1 MKTRTALT
9 LAYLLTVCLI
19 APARSSETLSAAHV
33 DEIVGAYELAWQQ
46 PDAEKRD
53 ALLADA
59 WSKKGVFRDPGGAVS
74 GRAALSKHIGKFHEE
89 FPNTRAE
96 RTSKIDFHGRSF
108 RFTWK
113 MVFAKDGR
121 VLEGTD
127 FGEIGAD
134 GKIASITGFWQP
146 LFNLTTTANQ
156 AIVIAYLDAVQDAQ
170 PFGHQSSW
178 RRARSPRRRPSYG
191 GVFVGFRNGPHVHQV
206 DKLLRRHRRRSRA
219 SPPMTPATASSPALM
234 RFRPRPAGE
243 PAADPGRSF
252 SDGRSALTPS
262 YYDTK
267 SLVDTLITRDQGQRA
282 RASWKRPRRTYGR
295 WPAPCCPECGRG
307 AGEVARA
314 KRCAAD
320 GAVRGTPARP

>member
-9 LAYLLTVCLI
+9 LAYLLTACLI
-19 APARSSETLSAAHV
+19 APAQSSETLSAAHV
-33 DEIVGAYELAWQQ
+33 DEIVGAYEQAWQQ

-53 ALLADA
+53 TLLADA
-59 WSKKGVFRDPGGAVS
+59 WSKKGVFRDPAGDVS

-146 LFNLTTTANQ
+146 LPNLATTANQ
-156 AIVIAYLDAVQDAQ
+156 AIVVAYLDALFRTRDLSIIDKLVAPGAIYTQA
-170 PFGHQSSW
+170 PGL
-178 RRARSPRRRPSYG
+178 PYG
-191 GVFVGFRNGPHVHQV
+191 GTFTGFSEWTGMFIKSTNYFDILGVTQPSLATNDAGDRIV
-206 DKLLRRHRRRSRA
+206 A
-219 SPPMTPATASSPALM
+219 SFDV
-234 RFRPRPAGE
+234 RFRSKATGKESLQPIQE
-243 PAADPGRSF
+243 QF
-252 SDGRSALTPS
+252 ILEDGKIVALTPS

-267 SLVDTLITRDQGQRA
+267 SLVDTLH
-282 RASWKRPRRTYGR
+282 
-295 WPAPCCPECGRG
+295 
-307 AGEVARA
+307 
-314 KRCAAD
+314 
-320 GAVRGTPARP
+320 